1 MNSIP
6 QLSMF
11 LADAMND
18 IPQLDTFLTD
28 TKTLLI
34 TIGGVVFLICV
45 AVAGIMRMIS
55 FGNER
60 RIAISN
66 MAITAAIV
74 GLLIM
79 GLAAGFQAFITNAM
93 TGK

>member
-28 TKTLLI
+28 TKTLLV
-34 TIGGVVFLICV
+34 TIGATIFLICV

-66 MAITAAIV
+66 MAIAAAVI

-79 GLAAGFQAFITNAM
+79 GLAVGFQTFISNAM
-93 TGK
+93 AGQ